1 MNRKVL
7 YIIIAVLAVILLGG
21 LVFVFVMSN
30 ADAAP
35 TTPPAADV
43 IQTDAPTGGAAAADP
58 TSQTDNQGAQQ
69 AVTEGTAAPTETTE
83 ATEATEVTEATEATE
98 ATDATDATD
107 ATQETQGTL
116 IPDAPVA
123 TQPADGT
130 VTYLDYINMTGA
142 EQMAFINTF
151 SSYDAFFT
159 WFNAAKEAY
168 EDGLIEVDGSTPVD
182 GGNLNGN

>member
-35 TTPPAADV
+35 TTPPAAEV
-43 IQTDAPTGGAAAADP
+43 VQTDAPTGGAVAADP
-58 TSQTDNQGAQQ
+58 TAQTDNQGAEQ

-83 ATEATEVTEATEATE
+83 ATEATEVTEATE
-98 ATDATDATD
+98 ATD

-151 SSYDAFFT
+151 SSYDAFFA